1 MTVEKL
7 MAIIGDELEPDLAN
21 LQVFVDVDD
30 GNTEFIIDFKQ
41 YYELYKDYTVTGYT
55 MLIGDP
61 WKIIYTIHIRQPK
74 PIYLVKSG
82 SREYYTKRENI
93 ARTIDRMYIQYGTDI
108 PILISKTDKTI

>member
-7 MAIIGDELEPDLAN
+7 IAIIGDELEPDLGN

-30 GNTEFIIDFKQ
+30 DHTEFIVDFKQ
-41 YYELYKDYTVTGYT
+41 YYELYKDYTVIGYT
-55 MLIGDP
+55 MSIGDP

-82 SREYYTKRENI
+82 SIEYYTKRENM
-93 ARTIDRMYIQYGTDI
+93 ARTIDRLYMQYGTDMTI
-108 PILISKTDKTI
+108 QISKTDKTI